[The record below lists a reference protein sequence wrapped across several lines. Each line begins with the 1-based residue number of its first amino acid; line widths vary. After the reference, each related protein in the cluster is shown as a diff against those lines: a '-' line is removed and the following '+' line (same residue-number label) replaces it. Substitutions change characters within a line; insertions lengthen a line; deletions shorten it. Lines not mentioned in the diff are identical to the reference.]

1 MRAMDGKLMTPKR
14 FGSLRLALSLT
25 CLGLLAG
32 VAQAANSAAS
42 SSTNTATSQESD
54 SAAAEL
60 SAPDTDDTRPRRWRH
75 HHEQRAVVN
84 IGRDSELAASEHA
97 DDVVSV
103 LGSSTSA
110 GDVSDSVV
118 SILGNTRVTGP
129 VGDSAVAVLGNA
141 YINSPIGHD
150 VVAVLG
156 NVDLGPQAQV
166 SGDVVS
172 VGGEVTR
179 DPAAIVRGSVQSVGL
194 GAHWGGFAWLH
205 PWIAR
210 CLLYGR
216 PLAFTAGVGWAWT
229 LAIVALGFYVLA
241 ALLFRSALERCVQT
255 LETYPLQSIV
265 SALLTV
271 LATPALLILLCITVI
286 GILAIPF
293 VGLALLAAES
303 FGKLTVLAW
312 IGLRLTKSLRS
323 GASAHPALGV
333 LIGGVIAMA
342 IYTVPVVGF
351 IAYKLIG
358 FIGLGAVIY
367 SLLLAQRSR
376 RAVSP
381 TGLASTAATMAAA
394 DAAAGDAASSSASAS
409 PRADSVAA
417 DSAAAAPGTAAGAP
431 PHAEPPVAEPPGMGR
446 TSARSAA
453 LLASY
458 PRAGFWARMGA
469 LLLDVIL
476 IGVIVGAVLH
486 SGRLHLLLL
495 ASYGAVMWKLR
506 GTTIG
511 GIVFNLQVVRL
522 DTRELDWSTA
532 IVRALSCFLSL
543 FIVGLGFIWI
553 AVDEEHQAWHDKI
566 AGTIVVRLPKG
577 VSLL

>member
-1 MRAMDGKLMTPKR
+1 MTPKR

-25 CLGLLAG
+25 CMGLLAAM
-32 VAQAANSAAS
+32 AQAANSTANSAANS
-42 SSTNTATSQESD
+42 ATNIATNSATSQESD
-54 SAAAEL
+54 SAAPL
-60 SAPDTDDTRPRRWRH
+60 SAPDTEDTRSRRWGR

-84 IGRDSELAASEHA
+84 IGRNSELAASEHA
-97 DDVVSV
+97 DDVVSI
-103 LGSSTSA
+103 LGSSSSA
-110 GDVSDSVV
+110 GDVNDSVV

-129 VGDSAVAVLGNA
+129 VGDSAVAVLGNV
-141 YINSPIGHD
+141 YVDGRVGHD

-156 NVDLGPQAQV
+156 NVELGPQAQV

-179 DPAAIVRGSVQSVGL
+179 DPAAIVRGDVQSVGL

-205 PWIAR
+205 PWIQH

-255 LETYPLQSIV
+255 LEIYPLQSVV

-293 VGLALLAAES
+293 LGLALLVAES

-312 IGLRLTKSLRS
+312 IGLRLTKSLGS
-323 GASAHPALGV
+323 GATAHPALGV
-333 LIGGVIAMA
+333 LIGGAIAMA
-342 IYTVPVVGF
+342 LYTVPVLGF

-367 SLLLAQRSR
+367 SLLLALRSR
-376 RAVSP
+376 RAVRP
-381 TGLASTAATMAAA
+381 AALASAPATMTAA
-394 DAAAGDAASSSASAS
+394 DAAASGAAASSASATAS
-409 PRADSVAA
+409 TDTATSDM
-417 DSAAAAPGTAAGAP
+417 AAAAAGTSAGAP
-431 PHAEPPVAEPPGMGR
+431 PPLRAEPPGMAPMR
-446 TSARSAA
+446 SKSAA
-453 LLASY
+453 ELLSY
-458 PRAGFWARMGA
+458 PRAGFWVRMGA

-495 ASYGAVMWKLR
+495 ASYGAVMWRLR

-511 GIVFNLQVVRL
+511 GIVFNLQVIRL
-522 DTRELDWSTA
+522 DARELDWPTA

-566 AGTIVVRLPKG
+566 AGTVVVRVPKG